1 MDTTCCCIEGMR
13 DVTDHTPNAHRQ
25 EVRLRMTKADQ
36 ARLAKVAADLG
47 IPPRR
52 LQAYLITSAWHR
64 LTGDVQ
70 AGRVTASELRA
81 LAGLFG
87 RADDV
92 PDDLEDH
99 EPARGAIEATSHD
112 KENL

>member
-1 MDTTCCCIEGMR
+1 M
-13 DVTDHTPNAHRQ
+13 TDYTPNAHRQ

-36 ARLAKVAADLG
+36 QRMKEVAARLG
-47 IPPRR
+47 IPPMR
-52 LQAYLITSAWHR
+52 LQAWIITSAWYR

-70 AGRVTASELRA
+70 AGRVTAGELRA

-92 PDDLEDH
+92 PDDLETH
-99 EPARGAIEATSHD
+99 E
-112 KENL
+112 L